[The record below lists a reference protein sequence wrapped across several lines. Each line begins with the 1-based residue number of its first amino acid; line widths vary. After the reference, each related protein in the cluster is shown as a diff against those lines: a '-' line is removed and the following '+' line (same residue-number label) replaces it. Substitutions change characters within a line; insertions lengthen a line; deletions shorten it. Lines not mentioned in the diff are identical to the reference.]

1 MLNNYLE
8 FLNNFDNE
16 KKIKLLKLA
25 LENYDNKTYKSTR
38 VYLFENILQNQFNQ
52 YTTNDKVEELEKQ
65 FILYYEQNSTN
76 MNEYLNIIMKL
87 FSN

>member
-8 FLNNFDNE
+8 FLNNFDNK
-16 KKIKLLKLA
+16 KKIKLLKLS

-65 FILYYEQNSTN
+65 FILYYEQNSTSI
-76 MNEYLNIIMKL
+76 NEYLNIIMKI